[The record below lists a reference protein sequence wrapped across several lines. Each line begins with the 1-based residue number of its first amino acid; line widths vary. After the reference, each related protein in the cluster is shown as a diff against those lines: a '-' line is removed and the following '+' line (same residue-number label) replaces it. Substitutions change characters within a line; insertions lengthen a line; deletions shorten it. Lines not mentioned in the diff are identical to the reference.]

1 MKEQVVFALYL
12 NDTEKAV
19 KELIHIAKND
29 ESRKVRKNAVFWLGQ
44 KASTECVK
52 TLKEMVEASDED
64 TSLKGSAVFAISQL
78 PKDEAVPMLIDIAK
92 TNKNPKVRKQA
103 IFWLGQTGD
112 KAALKFF
119 EDILL
124 KK

>member
-1 MKEQVVFALYL
+1 VEGQDEDVG
-12 NDTEKAV
+12 V
-19 KELIHIAKND
+19 KE
-29 ESRKVRKNAVFWLGQ
+29 
-44 KASTECVK
+44 
-52 TLKEMVEASDED
+52 
-64 TSLKGSAVFAISQL
+64 SAVFAIGQL

-112 KAALKFF
+112 AEALKFF